1 MQGRVVCR
9 LKELVAR
16 REVETGKRLSY
27 DKLADDIGV
36 GERTLRRWA
45 NNQMDHKVI
54 AAICEYFD
62 VQPGDWL
69 DYVPN
74 SGGAE

>member
-1 MQGRVVCR
+1 MGAAVLLHLGIAAAHPRP
-9 LKELVAR
+9 ELGGIHRA
-16 REVETGKRLSY
+16 E
-27 DKLADDIGV
+27 DIGV

-69 DYVPN
+69 DYVSN
-74 SGGAE
+74 SSGAE